1 MYFKKRTLYSD
12 EFKQQVVADSLRSEL
27 TVREFAAKLPI
38 SEGTLRSWRS
48 KYMASQDPR
57 SINETAPKKSAK
69 QMQKEIDKLQ
79 KELKRSR
86 LEVEI
91 LKKTREYFNGPK

>member
-1 MYFKKRTLYSD
+1 MRFKKRTLYSD
-12 EFKQQVVADSLRSEL
+12 EFKHQVVIDSFRSEL
-27 TVREFAAKLPI
+27 TVREFATKLPI

-48 KYMASQDPR
+48 KYMASQDPKTV
-57 SINETAPKKSAK
+57 NETAPKKSAK
-69 QMQKEIDKLQ
+69 QMEKEIARLN
-79 KELKRSR
+79 KELKRSK